1 MKNATRICLALSF
14 LLTLG
19 CLVSLSEKPA
29 KVVTTSP
36 SSMKTRVRFVVDSVK
51 VQELARELASVK
63 GDSLRVYWREYW
75 RKRVPKKGVDTVH
88 TLSVDTVSDTVAVL
102 PESDDELF
110 RESIIANET
119 CNIALDSNRS
129 AVATLSYDLEESIS
143 TLEKCEDSRKWY
155 AVGGGIFGYFLGVL
169 TP

>member
-1 MKNATRICLALSF
+1 M
-14 LLTLG
+14 
-19 CLVSLSEKPA
+19 
-29 KVVTTSP
+29 
-36 SSMKTRVRFVVDSVK
+36 VDSAR
-51 VQELARELASVK
+51 VQELARQLASVK
-63 GDSLRVYWREYW
+63 GDSLRTYWREYW

-88 TLSVDTVSDTVAVL
+88 TTDIAVDTVAVI

-110 RESIIANET
+110 RESILANET

-155 AVGGGIFGYFLGVL
+155 TVGGFGLGYFLGVI